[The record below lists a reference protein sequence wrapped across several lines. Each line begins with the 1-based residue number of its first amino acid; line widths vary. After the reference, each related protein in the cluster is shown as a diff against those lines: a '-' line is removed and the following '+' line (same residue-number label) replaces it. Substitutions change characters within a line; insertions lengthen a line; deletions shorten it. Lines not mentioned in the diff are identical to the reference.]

1 MSDQPLLTLGLF
13 VFSMASLPFT
23 ELQRRMDW
31 RHAKTD
37 RHGARAASQFVGP
50 GEDTITLSGSL
61 VPGQIGSGGGTYS
74 SLNRL
79 REMANT
85 GDAWPLIDGA
95 GTVLGNF
102 RILAVDDRQT
112 GHVAGGFA
120 RMVEFVLDLERAD

>member
-1 MSDQPLLTLGLF
+1 MSDSPLLALGLF

-31 RHAKTD
+31 RHPRTD
-37 RHGARAASQFVGP
+37 RHGARAASQFTGP

-61 VPGQIGSGGGTYS
+61 VPGVGGSYS

-79 REMANT
+79 REMADT
-85 GDAWPLIDGA
+85 GDAWPLVDGA
-95 GTVLGNF
+95 GTMLGNF
-102 RILAVDDRQT
+102 RILAIDERQT

-120 RMVEFVLDLERAD
+120 RMVEFGLDLERAD